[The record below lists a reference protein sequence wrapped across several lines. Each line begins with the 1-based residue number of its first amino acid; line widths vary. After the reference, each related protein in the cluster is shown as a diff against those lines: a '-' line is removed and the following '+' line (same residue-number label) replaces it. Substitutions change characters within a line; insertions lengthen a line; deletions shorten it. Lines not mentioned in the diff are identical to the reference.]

1 MKEAIA
7 TDFGTISKES
17 LKRITKWGGG
27 GGGGEILYASIFILS
42 GATDCFTTM
51 EFNI

>member
-17 LKRITKWGGG
+17 LKRMTKWGGG
-27 GGGGEILYASIFILS
+27 GQIPSIFILS

-51 EFNI
+51 EVNI